1 MKKVRDDSSEDAVAR
16 KWRMQQ
22 RYKKVRFFT
31 YPKTFSTWT
40 GFGFSLHDDDK
51 EDDKEEEEVEE
62 DEEENEDKGKE
73 EE

>member
-16 KWRMQQ
+16 EWRMQQ
-22 RYKKVRFFT
+22 RYKKAIFCT

-51 EDDKEEEEVEE
+51 KEEEEEVKGEEKE
-62 DEEENEDKGKE
+62 DEGKE
-73 EE
+73 